1 MERHIMMGYASLPMR
16 RRGRVRGAPQPRGRW
31 LPEDRF
37 ERTHAIA
44 SFWSMVGLTVALF
57 LAPGVNGFVAG
68 WTGSSM
74 LGGPRRSLRMA
85 LPAAALAAL
94 GLGLILGPLRLPV
107 LGLYPGVGA
116 VEAVLLSVGGLLLA
130 SWLRG
135 LLTWARTFR
144 MRLRA

>member
-16 RRGRVRGAPQPRGRW
+16 KRGRTRGAPPKRGHW

-37 ERTHAIA
+37 ERANAIA
-44 SFWSMVGLTVALF
+44 SFWSMVAITVALF

-68 WTGSSM
+68 WTGSAV
-74 LGGPRRSLRMA
+74 LGGPLRSLRMA

-94 GLGLILGPLRLPV
+94 GLGLILGPLRMPV
-107 LGLYPGVGA
+107 LGLYPGVSA

-135 LLTWARTFR
+135 LLTWARTSR